1 MASSQSACHAALV
14 TWPVITLLYHQGFAE
29 LEYGILR
36 WMGAIDDNTP
46 VVTTI
51 HDCQLLEEEI
61 DPAQM
66 LEHDVPVDIIVT
78 PTQVGNQSLL
88 CIKLPF
94 L

>member
-1 MASSQSACHAALV
+1 
-14 TWPVITLLYHQGFAE
+14 
-29 LEYGILR
+29 
-36 WMGAIDDNTP
+36 MGAIDDNTP

-78 PTQVGNQSLL
+78 PTQVLRARQSSTVQDSSVK
-88 CIKLPF
+88 IKF
-94 L
+94 AEHS